1 MRHLHLLLAILPF
14 SASFILMAHSEPL
27 GLVLSGGG
35 AKGAYE
41 VGVWQALLESGVSKD
56 IRAISGT
63 SVGAINAA
71 LFATV
76 RDSEKCSK
84 LWEEEVGGL
93 FQFNTNLLVKILGE
107 EGKTKV
113 ECAYAQMRKNIEDD
127 CTVEAAKRGCKE
139 TELPQ
144 EVRDAIEAHCESVAR
159 KRLFL
164 QLPKWKAFANM
175 LYDYDESQPLEG
187 FLPSSKLHS
196 IILREL
202 PKSWSRKTPATYATA
217 LRKEKDGFT
226 ITCFSLKTARPE
238 QRASMICASAC
249 IPLIFGAYEVDGA
262 TYVDGGYEAKG
273 GDNVPLAPIL
283 ENHPEIKTVIIVYLD
298 VSDDPTTKNRIAR
311 NEAAAKEF
319 GVTPI
324 AITPSKGIGGLF
336 GWGGVFDASP
346 ETARQLMELGRK
358 DAEAKLREAGL
369 WPRTRRTHDER

>member
-1 MRHLHLLLAILPF
+1 MRHLLLLLAFPLLTT
-14 SASFILMAHSEPL
+14 SFISMAHSEPM

-41 VGVWQALLESGVSKD
+41 VGVWQTLVESGISKD

-76 RDSEKCSK
+76 KEPKKCTK

-107 EGKTKV
+107 DGKAKV
-113 ECAYAQMRKNIEDD
+113 ERAYAQMRKNIEDD
-127 CTVEAAKRGCKE
+127 CTAEATKRGCKE

-144 EVRDAIEAHCESVAR
+144 EVRDTIEAHCESVAR

-164 QLPKWKAFANM
+164 QLPKWKAFADM

-196 IILREL
+196 LILREL
-202 PKSWSRKTPATYATA
+202 PKSWSRKAPAVYATS
-217 LRKEKDGFT
+217 LRKEKDGFS
-226 ITCFSLKTARPE
+226 ITRFSLKTARPE

-298 VSDDPTTKNRIAR
+298 VAGDGTTKKRIAR
-311 NEAAAKEF
+311 NAAAAKEF
-319 GVTPI
+319 DVTPI

-346 ETARQLMELGRK
+346 ETARRLMELGRR
-358 DAEAKLREAGL
+358 DAEKVLRERGL
-369 WPRTRRTHDER
+369 IK